1 MSAAAAAA
9 SVDVPRLA
17 VRRLGKRFGGQVALA
32 DVSLDVPRG
41 QVHAI
46 VGENGAGK
54 STLIKLLA
62 GIYEPDEGEILVNGT
77 RAEIRTPR
85 DSRALGLG
93 FLHQQLHLVGERSV
107 RENIFLTSVYPRRLG
122 AIDWHEVD
130 SSCARLLKLV
140 GLHGVAPST
149 ELAKLNLAQRQL
161 VALART
167 LQDEPDIVVLDEPTS
182 ALGENDAQHLL
193 SVVRERREAG
203 ATVIFVSHRVDEVLS
218 IADSVTVLRDGRLV
232 LTLAREEL
240 SRAELV
246 ELLGG
251 RRESQVAAAEQTPDV
266 PAVTGSSDE
275 GAALSVEGL
284 AGPGLDHPV
293 TLRINAG
300 EVLGL
305 AGLVGSGRTTL
316 AAMIAGAAPVTSGTI
331 SIGGTPAAITSRQDA
346 FASDIVLVPP
356 DRSEA
361 LVLDFDVRENI
372 TLGHAERYAWR
383 GLVLRKRAQG
393 RRADELA
400 RDLNIRGAKGDASVR
415 FMSGG
420 NQQKVLL
427 ARAIDRGPRVLLLD
441 EPTAGVDVATKEY
454 IYALVRSLAAE
465 GVAVLFISSEL
476 EELPR
481 VCDRIAVFSRGRV
494 LDELSG
500 RTDRATIVERLFK
513 ETDRAGTD

>member
-1 MSAAAAAA
+1 VTADA
-9 SVDVPRLA
+9 PRLS
-17 VRRLGKRFGGQVALA
+17 VERLGKRFGGQVALEE
-32 DVSLDVPRG
+32 VSLEMARG
-41 QVHAI
+41 RVHAI

-62 GIYEPDEGEILVNGT
+62 GVYEADEGEIFVNG
-77 RAEIRTPR
+77 RRVEIRTPR

-93 FLHQQLHLVGERSV
+93 FLHQQLHLVAERSV
-107 RENIFLTSVYPRRLG
+107 RENIFLTSEYPRRVG
-122 AIDWHEVD
+122 AINWHEVD
-130 SSCARLLKLV
+130 ATCARLLELV
-140 GLHGVAPST
+140 GLRGLPPTTEVAR
-149 ELAKLNLAQRQL
+149 LNLAQRQL

-167 LQDEPDIVVLDEPTS
+167 LQDKPDVVVLDEPTS

-193 SVVRERREAG
+193 SVVRGQREAG

-218 IADSVTVLRDGRLV
+218 IADSVTVLRDGHLV
-232 LTLAREEL
+232 LTLPREDL

-246 ELLGG
+246 QLLGG
-251 RRESQVAAAEQTPDV
+251 RSPLSGADAPKFAPAAPPAEKPV
-266 PAVTGSSDE
+266 
-275 GAALSVEGL
+275 ALSIESL

-293 TLRINAG
+293 TLRINEG

-305 AGLVGSGRTTL
+305 AGLVGSGRSTV
-316 AAMIAGAAPVTSGTI
+316 ASMIAGAAPVTSGEVT
-331 SIGGTPAAITSRQDA
+331 IGGTSASIRTRQDA
-346 FASDIVLVPP
+346 FANDIVLVPP

-361 LVLDFDVRENI
+361 LVLNFDLRENI

-383 GLVLRKRAQG
+383 GLVLRKRSQK
-393 RRADELA
+393 RRTDELA
-400 RDLNIRGAKGDASVR
+400 RDLNIRGAKGDATVR
-415 FMSGG
+415 YMSGG

-454 IYALVRSLAAE
+454 IYALVRRLADE

-481 VCDRIAVFSRGRV
+481 VCDRIAVFSRGRI

-513 ETDRAGTD
+513 ETDRASTD